1 MKIQL
6 ATTSK
11 LIEFM
16 TQLKG
21 LKFVT
26 TLVLVFKNI
35 EIADKAS
42 MTVFIQAE
50 KQNYLSMK
58 VTLMKYFNHSI
69 LQL

>member
-1 MKIQL
+1 
-6 ATTSK
+6 
-11 LIEFM
+11 M
-16 TQLKG
+16 TRLKG